1 MDMLAPMEAF
11 ATDVVGMMAASTWDV
26 SPVAGVVVL
35 AVAFVG
41 FAALGVLWRT
51 TAPSR
56 VEPGPATM
64 DLRDERPAVVDL
76 LTGGFQVEDDAIPAT
91 VVDLAARR
99 HLDIDEFG
107 GRVTLR
113 LRRHGS
119 SHADELTPFEQRVIT
134 HIRQH
139 EVGGVVPAEVLTI
152 GPEGTSVRWF
162 RSFTREVNRHAQ
174 SLGLCRRRFDLTH
187 IAAAW
192 VIVVVAA
199 APAWVVVEVSGR
211 TDDPAGWGSIG
222 NLFTGLAFLAGFA
235 LAWVAQRI
243 SRSDRQRDT
252 ADGRAAAAHWLGV
265 RDHYRTIGDFD
276 DKPAASVA
284 IWDRHLG
291 YATAMGLAPVVQ
303 RQLPFET
310 EHDRH
315 AWSRAT
321 GEWRRVKVRY
331 LAFVPGWGQHP
342 VRLAFEGLLQG
353 AIAGALAYGAMLVAG
368 ADLDIEPITDE
379 QRRWIGLAAL
389 IVAVFAAALC
399 LLSLVKLA
407 LGASDLFARRTI
419 EGEVVRAR
427 TLRTGHRLPKAVRWM
442 AWSGTDDSGRSR
454 DHDGKTR
461 HYIAIDEGDDDRI
474 VAHAVRPEFAGQ
486 APQGSRVR
494 VIVTPRIGY
503 MRSIELVAPP
513 RASVASAPTVGH
525 ELADETVSS
534 VGRTLAGSISGAFA
548 GLEHATDEHGRPVLD
563 QTDESGVT
571 LREHLAESRSGLD
584 ELRHD
589 QRIANSPIA
598 GLLDSFLSPPAAGD
612 GENDRPA
619 TADPS

>member
-1 MDMLAPMEAF
+1 MEVLAAN
-11 ATDVVGMMAASTWDV
+11 VVGVLAASTWDV
-26 SPVAGVVVL
+26 SPAVGVAAL
-35 AVAFVG
+35 AVALAG
-41 FAALGVLWRT
+41 FAAMGVLWRS

-56 VEPGPATM
+56 VEPGPATL

-76 LTGGFQVEDDAIPAT
+76 LTGGFQVEDDAVPAT

-119 SHADELTPFEQRVIT
+119 SQSDELTPFEQRVIT

-187 IAAAW
+187 IVAAW

-199 APAWVVVEVSGR
+199 APAWIVVEVSGR
-211 TDDPAGWGSIG
+211 TDDPTGWGSIG
-222 NLFTGLAFLAGFA
+222 NLFTGLAFLVGFA
-235 LAWVAQRI
+235 LAWAAQRI

-284 IWDRHLG
+284 IWDRHLA

-342 VRLAFEGLLQG
+342 ARLAFEGLLQG
-353 AIAGALAYGAMLVAG
+353 AITGALAYGVMLVAG
-368 ADLDIEPITDE
+368 ADFDVEPITDE

-389 IVAVFAAALC
+389 IVAVFAAAVC
-399 LLSLVKLA
+399 VFSIVKLV

-427 TLRTGHRLPKAVRWM
+427 TFQTGHRLPKALRWM
-442 AWSGTDDSGRSR
+442 ALSGTDDSGRPFDPDR
-454 DHDGKTR
+454 KTR
-461 HYIAIDEGDDDRI
+461 YYIAVDEGDDDRI
-474 VAHAVRPEFAGQ
+474 VAHAVRPQLVGQ
-486 APQGSRVR
+486 APEGSRVR
-494 VIVTPRIGY
+494 VVVTPRIGY
-503 MRSIELVAPP
+503 VRSIELVTPP
-513 RASVASAPTVGH
+513 RASAASASTVRH
-525 ELADETVSS
+525 ELADETASS
-534 VGRTLAGSISGAFA
+534 VGRKLAGSIAGAFA

-571 LREHLAESRSGLD
+571 LREHLVESQGRID
-584 ELRHD
+584 ERRHD
-589 QRIANSPIA
+589 PRITNSPIA
-598 GLLDSFLSPPAAGD
+598 GLLDSFTSPPGAGD
-612 GENDRPA
+612 GPEAGGRAHGN
-619 TADPS
+619 